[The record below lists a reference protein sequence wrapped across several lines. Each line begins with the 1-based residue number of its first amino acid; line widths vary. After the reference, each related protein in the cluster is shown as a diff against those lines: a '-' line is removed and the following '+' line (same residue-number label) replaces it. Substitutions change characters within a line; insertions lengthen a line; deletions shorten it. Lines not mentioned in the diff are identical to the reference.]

1 MKKRTKGILV
11 RFTEDEKKTVK
22 NKALAAG
29 YNVEAFC
36 RESILHGTVTPRP
49 TLDFHEFT
57 AQLRYLGNN
66 LNQVTALAHTKG
78 FIDKVR
84 LNALIDALWE
94 LEKEAG
100 EKIREAG

>member
-1 MKKRTKGILV
+1 MKKDARVEIRMTQAERIKLQKKA
-11 RFTEDEKKTVK
+11 DESGT
-22 NKALAAG
+22 
-29 YNVEAFC
+29 
-36 RESILHGTVTPRP
+36 SISELLRNFINNGEVHPRP
-49 TLDFHEFT
+49 AINFHEFT

>member
-36 RESILHGTVTPRP
+36 RESILYGAVAPRP
-49 TLDFHEFT
+49 SVDFHEFT
-57 AQLRYLGNN
+57 TQIRYLGNN

-78 FIDKVR
+78 FVDTVR
-84 LNALIDALWE
+84 LNALIDELWAVA
-94 LEKEAG
+94 KEAG
-100 EKIREAG
+100 EMVRRGG

>member
-1 MKKRTKGILV
+1 MKKRTNGILV

-22 NKALAAG
+22 NKALASG

-36 RESILHGTVTPRP
+36 RESILHGSVAPRP

-57 AQLRYLGNN
+57 AQLRRIGNN
-66 LNQVTALAHTKG
+66 LNQVIALAHTKG
-78 FIDKVR
+78 FFDKLR
-84 LNALIDALWE
+84 LNDLLDELWE

-100 EKIREAG
+100 ETIRRNS

>member
-36 RESILHGTVTPRP
+36 RESILHGAVAPRP

-78 FIDKVR
+78 FIDTVR
-84 LNALIDALWE
+84 LNSLIDELWAVA
-94 LEKEAG
+94 KEAG
-100 EKIREAG
+100 EMVRRSG

>member
-1 MKKRTKGILV
+1 MKKDARVEIRMTQAERIKLQKKA
-11 RFTEDEKKTVK
+11 DESGT
-22 NKALAAG
+22 
-29 YNVEAFC
+29 
-36 RESILHGTVTPRP
+36 SISELLRNFINNGEVHSRP
-49 TLDFHEFT
+49 AIDFHEFT